1 MPFGLLLVL
10 LCLGLFK
17 AGILFALEFA
27 LLRSVL
33 AKLKPPRLT
42 LGLLAKLALIATGF
56 SLPPD
61 LLIQKLLLRYGY
73 MHFSIESSIVLLFAA
88 GWFVSGLVPLEQG
101 RGEFRR
107 AHLVLFLVGLG
118 VILFRIYAVLLA
130 ESIIRSS

>member
-56 SLPPD
+56 SLPP
-61 LLIQKLLLRYGY
+61 LTQ
-73 MHFSIESSIVLLFAA
+73 H
-88 GWFVSGLVPLEQG
+88 VSCSKS
-101 RGEFRR
+101 
-107 AHLVLFLVGLG
+107 AGLG
-118 VILFRIYAVLLA
+118 LTMISFARHRRQAASSAVRRQVRPGDPA
-130 ESIIRSS
+130 RPCRTRPRMGDRSFAR